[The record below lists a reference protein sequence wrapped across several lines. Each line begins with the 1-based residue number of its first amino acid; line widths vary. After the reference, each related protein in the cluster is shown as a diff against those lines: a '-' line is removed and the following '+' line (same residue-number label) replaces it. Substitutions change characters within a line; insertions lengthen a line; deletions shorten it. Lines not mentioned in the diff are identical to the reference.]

1 MTYMPEKPALKEG
14 KTRLENPLT
23 TSETPKY
30 ADPQRKKEEPKKNY
44 TAAEKYAPNRE
55 KPTTADAKK
64 GLLDIFSAVA
74 AVDPQGLSSISPTM
88 FSMFGQI
95 ASAAEGSSEATRKQT
110 IEDALT
116 GALSLLSNKYT
127 FEQITLVFDIALAN
141 DGIKLIDPNYR
152 TIVKN
157 ALSNLYKNYFTY
169 GEGNIPVSTVET
181 VTEIGTEPSPIV
193 ETVPDLYVQQYYTKQ
208 TDPYPGFIKWVSQDG
223 TTVVYTSRSIGDP
236 YYTSATDEV
245 YSEAEQ
251 GLAIAL
257 EPYIVEIN
265 LTANILNDLLTE
277 QEQQVEDSTADKTG
291 GKNSAKKLMNIL
303 MQLAGYAGQIANL
316 QQTVQ
321 LPVSVLNQD
330 SVKKSHEAF
339 LKNIGDLR
347 RAKDKAR
354 EAVKPASPVSNLISL
369 APQVQ
374 QIATTANQVKS
385 LYDKIKG

>member
-1 MTYMPEKPALKEG
+1 M
-14 KTRLENPLT
+14 
-23 TSETPKY
+23 
-30 ADPQRKKEEPKKNY
+30 
-44 TAAEKYAPNRE
+44 
-55 KPTTADAKK
+55 
-64 GLLDIFSAVA
+64 
-74 AVDPQGLSSISPTM
+74 
-88 FSMFGQI
+88 
-95 ASAAEGSSEATRKQT
+95 
-110 IEDALT
+110 
-116 GALSLLSNKYT
+116 
-127 FEQITLVFDIALAN
+127 
-141 DGIKLIDPNYR
+141 
-152 TIVKN
+152 
-157 ALSNLYKNYFTY
+157 
-169 GEGNIPVSTVET
+169 
-181 VTEIGTEPSPIV
+181 
-193 ETVPDLYVQQYYTKQ
+193 
-208 TDPYPGFIKWVSQDG
+208 
-223 TTVVYTSRSIGDP
+223 
-236 YYTSATDEV
+236 

-257 EPYIVEIN
+257 EPYIIEIN